1 MAAALASVK
10 ANQNKEMSTL
20 PHGVTKSQQKMLKNN
35 ADLDSN
41 RQDQFL
47 NLENDSNDLK
57 ILKAS
62 SVNNKYM
69 TELIQGQRIMPDDM
83 RAPGAARDLGSE
95 YINTDEDEEDPPTI
109 PIHKQHSSPLR
120 QSAYSR
126 PPKSEERK
134 VFSQQD
140 YNEI

>member
-1 MAAALASVK
+1 
-10 ANQNKEMSTL
+10 
-20 PHGVTKSQQKMLKNN
+20 
-35 ADLDSN
+35 
-41 RQDQFL
+41 
-47 NLENDSNDLK
+47 
-57 ILKAS
+57 
-62 SVNNKYM
+62 
-69 TELIQGQRIMPDDM
+69 MPDDM

-95 YINTDEDEEDPPTI
+95 YINTDEDEEDPATI

-120 QSAYSR
+120 QSAYQR

>member
-1 MAAALASVK
+1 
-10 ANQNKEMSTL
+10 
-20 PHGVTKSQQKMLKNN
+20 MLKNN

-69 TELIQGQRIMPDDM
+69 TELI
-83 RAPGAARDLGSE
+83 
-95 YINTDEDEEDPPTI
+95 
-109 PIHKQHSSPLR
+109 
-120 QSAYSR
+120 
-126 PPKSEERK
+126 
-134 VFSQQD
+134 
-140 YNEI
+140 